1 MSARKEKNITPME
14 NAYSK
19 QQMMKEKVMA
29 RRKKLLF
36 RRLVVFS
43 IVALASVYLLVSTLI
58 FRNHQLEV
66 KQAEKVKL
74 EKKLADLKKKKSYLQ
89 DEVVK
94 LNDDNYIAKLAR
106 SEYFLSEKG
115 EIIFNIPDDKKK
127 KDEDKDVSY

>member
-1 MSARKEKNITPME
+1 ME
-14 NAYSK
+14 NAYTK

-36 RRLVVFS
+36 RRLAVFS
-43 IVALASVYLLVSTLI
+43 IIALASVYLLVSTLI
-58 FRNHQLEV
+58 LRNHQLEV
-66 KQAEKVKL
+66 KQAEKAKL
-74 EKKLADLKKKKSYLQ
+74 EKKLADLKKKKTYLQ

>member
-1 MSARKEKNITPME
+1 MGARKEKNITPME

>member
-1 MSARKEKNITPME
+1 MGVRKEKNITSME
-14 NAYSK
+14 NAYTK
-19 QQMMKEKVMA
+19 QQMMKEKVIA
-29 RRKKLLF
+29 KRKKLLL
-36 RRLVVFS
+36 RRLVAFG
-43 IVALASVYLLVSTLI
+43 IIALASVYLLVSTLI
-58 FRNHQLEV
+58 SRNHQLEV
-66 KQAEKVKL
+66 KQAEKAKL
-74 EKKLADLKKKKSYLQ
+74 EKRLADLKKKKSYLQ

>member
-1 MSARKEKNITPME
+1 MGVRKEKNITSME
-14 NAYSK
+14 NAYTK
-19 QQMMKEKVMA
+19 QQIVKEKVKA

-36 RRLVVFS
+36 RRLVAFS
-43 IVALASVYLLVSTLI
+43 IIALASVYLLVSTLI
-58 FRNHQLEV
+58 SRNHQLEA

-127 KDEDKDVSY
+127 KDKDKDVSY

>member
-1 MSARKEKNITPME
+1 MGVRKEKNITSME
-14 NAYSK
+14 NAYTK
-19 QQMMKEKVMA
+19 QQMVKEKVKA

-36 RRLVVFS
+36 RRLVVFG
-43 IVALASVYLLVSTLI
+43 IIAVASVYLLVSTLI
-58 FRNHQLEV
+58 SRNHQLEA

>member
-1 MSARKEKNITPME
+1 MGVRKEKNITPME
-14 NAYSK
+14 NAYTK

-36 RRLVVFS
+36 RRLAVFS
-43 IVALASVYLLVSTLI
+43 IIALASVYLLVSTLI
-58 FRNHQLEV
+58 LRNHQLEV
-66 KQAEKVKL
+66 KQAEKAKL
-74 EKKLADLKKKKSYLQ
+74 EKKLADLKKKKTYLQ

>member
-1 MSARKEKNITPME
+1 ME
-14 NAYSK
+14 NAYTK

-36 RRLVVFS
+36 RRLAVFG
-43 IVALASVYLLVSTLI
+43 IIALASVYLLVSTLI
-58 FRNHQLEV
+58 LRNHQLEV
-66 KQAEKVKL
+66 KQAEKAKL
-74 EKKLADLKKKKSYLQ
+74 EKKLADLKKKKTYLQ